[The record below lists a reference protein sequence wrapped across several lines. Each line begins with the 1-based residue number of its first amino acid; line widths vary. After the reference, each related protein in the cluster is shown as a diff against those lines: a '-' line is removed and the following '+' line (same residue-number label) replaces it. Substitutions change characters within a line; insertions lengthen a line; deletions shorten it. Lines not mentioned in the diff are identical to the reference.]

1 MTASLALRTEQHPRA
16 LRLPI
21 RTVLQ
26 YRCGNDE
33 SWHRGNCLNA
43 SFTGML
49 VGVSR
54 QLRLDD
60 TTTLR
65 LSLPRELAG
74 AASPVVEIIGR
85 VARHAGAN
93 RFGIRFLHAT
103 VEQTTKKPPVSTPRA
118 ASGFHSLM
126 HDLSI
131 IVGSCDLLE
140 HATLHEPTGKAVR
153 AIKRAAMKATETLRK
168 GAE

>member
-1 MTASLALRTEQHPRA
+1 MTASPALRSEQQPRA

-21 RTVLQ
+21 RSVLQ
-26 YRCGNDE
+26 YRCENDDR
-33 SWHRGNCLNA
+33 WHRGNCLNA

-54 QLRLDD
+54 QLRVDE

-65 LSLPRELAG
+65 FSLPRELAG
-74 AASPVVEIIGR
+74 AVSPVVEIIGR

-103 VEQTTKKPPVSTPRA
+103 VEQKTKKPAVRTPA
-118 ASGFHSLM
+118 ATSGFHSLM

-131 IVGSCDLLE
+131 IVGSCDLLQS
-140 HATLHEPTGKAVR
+140 AAMQEPTAKAVR

-168 GAE
+168 GA

>member
-1 MTASLALRTEQHPRA
+1 MTASLALRTEQQPRA

-21 RTVLQ
+21 RAVLQ
-26 YRCGNDE
+26 YRSGNDR
-33 SWHRGNCLNA
+33 WHRGNCLNA

-49 VGVSR
+49 VGTSR
-54 QLRLDD
+54 QLRVDE

-74 AASPVVEIIGR
+74 AAPPVVEIIGR

-126 HDLSI
+126 
-131 IVGSCDLLE
+131 
-140 HATLHEPTGKAVR
+140 
-153 AIKRAAMKATETLRK
+153 
-168 GAE
+168 

>member
-1 MTASLALRTEQHPRA
+1 MTTSPALRAEQQPRA

-21 RTVLQ
+21 RSLLQ
-26 YRCGNDE
+26 YRCENDDR
-33 SWHRGNCLNA
+33 WHRGNCLNA

-54 QLRLDD
+54 QLRVNE

-103 VEQTTKKPPVSTPRA
+103 VEQTTKKPPVSPPRA

-140 HATLHEPTGKAVR
+140 DATLHEPTAKAVR

-168 GAE
+168 GT

>member
-1 MTASLALRTEQHPRA
+1 MTASPALRAEQQPRA

-21 RTVLQ
+21 RTILQ
-26 YRCGNDE
+26 YRCDNDDR
-33 SWHRGNCLNA
+33 WHRGNCLNA

-54 QLRLDD
+54 QLRVNG

-65 LSLPRELAG
+65 LALPQELAG

-85 VARHAGAN
+85 VARHAGEN
-93 RFGIRFLHAT
+93 RFGVRFLHAT
-103 VEQTTKKPPVSTPRA
+103 VEQTTKKPAVNTPRGT
-118 ASGFHSLM
+118 SGFHSLM
-126 HDLSI
+126 QDLSI
-131 IVGSCDLLE
+131 IVGNCDLL
-140 HATLHEPTGKAVR
+140 HNATLQEPTAKAVR

-168 GAE
+168 GA